1 MSAGC
6 QSKMFLIDWCYNNI
20 QKKKK
25 KKIALL
31 VLLFPSLSIDG
42 TRNQSE
48 FEGEGE
54 NSETALPHQWN
65 TDGRGGRR

>member
-20 QKKKK
+20 QKKK